1 MAIKRSNGTIEHTG
15 RVIGTFDI
23 YYGDYQG
30 TYFASIWNPEKGAVD
45 TVSLGEFDIG
55 EKDEAEVDGNFD
67 NCPGLRELVHA
78 KINAVID
85 EKLADLTERQEIA
98 VGDEVVVVKGRKLP
112 KGTKGKAFWIGD
124 SGFGTSVGLTFG
136 AGRVHGSY
144 PDAVFVSWGSVKLA
158 KPVTFELSDAARA
171 AIVADYEQDWFGA
184 NSKFRHDDVRRATE
198 RSATRKQGG

>member
-30 TYFASIWNPEKGAVD
+30 TYFASIWNPEKKAVD

-55 EKDEAEVDGNFD
+55 DRDDAEVDGNFD
-67 NCPGLRELVHA
+67 NCPGLRELVHRQ
-78 KINAVID
+78 INTVID
-85 EKLADLTERQEIA
+85 EKLADLTERQEIVA
-98 VGDEVVVVKGRKLP
+98 GDEVVVVKGRKLP

-136 AGRVHGSY
+136 AQKTERGY

-171 AIVADYEQDWFGA
+171 AIIADYEQNWFGA